1 MSLVAVMV
9 MQCPLHHLMVLLSI
23 HAARSHRLQCT
34 NDYVNN
40 VSCVWSGS
48 GEDCWI
54 SGEKKIWTEEKRHFI
69 TRSCKVKHWE
79 NSPPGCSFVFENKSF
94 SGSEVLPSIS
104 VRCNSTF
111 VEGLTNYQPSL
122 HIKMH
127 RPSAPNVSSSANG
140 TRVWWRLE
148 GPVSFLFKSRYKFEL
163 QLKKSN
169 GSWEKARNICLRE
182 QELQLPDRHLS
193 GLWQL
198 RVRVIPVRE
207 NSQWSDWSPTTTWVG
222 ETQTEDAVT
231 KSTPNSNNQGPW
243 GDQVFLIVTGVTLIS
258 FLIISLLLALYRRKR
273 SLLKVKPVPNP
284 SMYFNSLHSIHRGD
298 LKKWLNPLSLSESIF
313 TAQLCDLI
321 SPVEV
326 CEDWVT
332 MPSTATGSTRALL
345 SNQSFR
351 SSGSNASRFGYHSSS
366 LSNYSNMGYFMSS
379 SSGALTPTDPNPG
392 YFTYQDDFGPH
403 PFIDSDPSYESLKK
417 EPSSP
422 DSGIGFIEENEETN
436 KRHMDER
443 QEDCPPFL
451 FFSQHLSSCI
461 FTSSM
466 PPALPHIDPATQ
478 TSSQSLQEEV
488 ADAAA
493 GSSSAAL
500 LASSSVCRSSSMPV
514 ETSRSGYL
522 TLKELQ
528 ATFSNKS
535 I

>member
-1 MSLVAVMV
+1 MPFFCVVLLPSLVAVMV
-9 MQCPLHHLMVLLSI
+9 MQCLLHLLMVLLSI
-23 HAARSHRLQCT
+23 HAARSHSTVVPHYLWLNRLQCT
-34 NDYVNN
+34 NDYVNS

-48 GEDCWI
+48 VLITC
-54 SGEKKIWTEEKRHFI
+54 KNIWKQRQNLEFCLFFI
-69 TRSCKVKHWE
+69 FSRSCKVKHWE
-79 NSPPGCSFVFENKSF
+79 NSPPGCSFVFENESF
-94 SGSEVLPSIS
+94 SGSEVLPHIS

-148 GPVSFLFKSRYKFEL
+148 GPVSYLFKSRYKCEL
-163 QLKKSN
+163 QLKNSS
-169 GSWEKARNICLRE
+169 GSWEKARNFCVRE

-198 RVRVIPVRE
+198 RVRVVPDRE

-222 ETQTEDAVT
+222 EMETEDFYA
-231 KSTPNSNNQGPW
+231 SGPW

-258 FLIISLLLALYRRKR
+258 FLIVSLLLALYRRKR

-392 YFTYQDDFGPH
+392 YFTYKDDFGPH
-403 PFIDSDPSYESLKK
+403 PFLDSDPSYESLKK

-451 FFSQHLSSCI
+451 FFSQHLSSC
-461 FTSSM
+461 
-466 PPALPHIDPATQ
+466 
-478 TSSQSLQEEV
+478 
-488 ADAAA
+488 
-493 GSSSAAL
+493 SSSAAL

>member
-1 MSLVAVMV
+1 MLFFCVVLPPSLVAVMV
-9 MQCPLHHLMVLLSI
+9 MQCLLHLLMVLLSI
-23 HAARSHRLQCT
+23 HAARSHSTVVPRLQCT
-34 NDYVNN
+34 NDYVNS

-48 GEDCWI
+48 EATFRI
-54 SGEKKIWTEEKRHFI
+54 LSVFFI
-69 TRSCKVKHWE
+69 FSRSCKVKHWE
-79 NSPPGCSFVFENKSF
+79 NSPPGCSFVFEN
-94 SGSEVLPSIS
+94 EVSWLIGRILDVFCGEKKNLTHVS
-104 VRCNSTF
+104 V
-111 VEGLTNYQPSL
+111 LTV
-122 HIKMH
+122 KMH

-148 GPVSFLFKSRYKFEL
+148 GPVSYLFKSRYKYEL
-163 QLKKSN
+163 QLKNSW
-169 GSWEKARNICLRE
+169 GSWEVSCRLHI
-182 QELQLPDRHLS
+182 

-222 ETQTEDAVT
+222 ETETEAFYA
-231 KSTPNSNNQGPW
+231 SGPW

-258 FLIISLLLALYRRKR
+258 FLIISLLLALYRTKR

-284 SMYFNSLHSIHRGD
+284 STYFNSLHSIHRGD
-298 LKKWLNPLSLSESIF
+298 LKKWLNPLSLSQSIF

-345 SNQSFR
+345 SKQSFR
-351 SSGSNASRFGYHSSS
+351 SSGSNVSRFGYHSSS

-392 YFTYQDDFGPH
+392 YFTYQDDIGPH
-403 PFIDSDPSYESLKK
+403 PFLDSDPSYESLKK

-436 KRHMDER
+436 KKHMDER

-451 FFSQHLSSCI
+451 FFSQHLSS
-461 FTSSM
+461 S
-466 PPALPHIDPATQ
+466 
-478 TSSQSLQEEV
+478 V
-488 ADAAA
+488 
-493 GSSSAAL
+493 L
-500 LASSSVCRSSSMPV
+500 LASGSVCRSSSMPV

>member
-1 MSLVAVMV
+1 MPFFCVVLLPSLVAVMV

-23 HAARSHRLQCT
+23 HAARSHSTVVPRLQCT

-54 SGEKKIWTEEKRHFI
+54 SGEKKIWTEEKL
-69 TRSCKVKHWE
+69 KHWE

-207 NSQWSDWSPTTTWVG
+207 NSQWSDWSPTTTW
-222 ETQTEDAVT
+222 T
-231 KSTPNSNNQGPW
+231 KFYASGPW

-451 FFSQHLSSCI
+451 FFSQHLSSC
-461 FTSSM
+461 
-466 PPALPHIDPATQ
+466 
-478 TSSQSLQEEV
+478 
-488 ADAAA
+488 
-493 GSSSAAL
+493 SSSAAL